1 MILHKVNKCF
11 ISLVSVFIHVQWL
24 YYKKCSRY
32 ALKYGIV
39 YTDIDIFPR
48 ATHFL
53 PSPLLLPLLFPQNC
67 IYLFA
72 VFCASMGKGNTLTV
86 WGRWECSKRNM
97 IMALNETWCFEVS
110 SASFINCKKG
120 I

>member
-97 IMALNETWCFEVS
+97 IMALNTRRCLTPEICSLT
-110 SASFINCKKG
+110 IIIYNH
-120 I
+120 